1 MKKILFLLPAVLIV
15 ALSIIA
21 CQKDNTVTEVIPVP
35 ASGDVVS
42 DRADCGGVMF
52 QIDGAQLGTG
62 DYARITYTNPSNTV
76 VTVNL
81 TLGAP
86 YYGFYGPFTIKAGTT
101 IGFKHRL
108 TCNVTG
114 PTPLLPTLNYIKT
127 HITSGGV
134 TKYYKYIS
142 NASGSVRSW
151 LCDQTNCTLSG
162 IDACGGCTDV
172 PYTAPISTPDYW
184 CN

>member
-1 MKKILFLLPAVLIV
+1 MKKVLFLLSAVLIV

-35 ASGDVVS
+35 ADGGVAS

-52 QIDGAQLGTG
+52 QIDAYQMATT
-62 DYARITYTNPSNTV
+62 DYAQITYTDAFNV
-76 VTVNL
+76 VKTIKLNSG
-81 TLGAP
+81 TT
-86 YYGFYGPFTIKAGTT
+86 FYGPFTIKAGTT

-114 PTPLLPTLNYIKT
+114 PSPLLPTLNYIKT

-142 NASGSVRSW
+142 DASGGVKSW
-151 LCDQTNCTLSG
+151 LCDQTNCTMSG
-162 IDACGGCTDV
+162 IDACGDCTDI
-172 PYTAPISTPDYW
+172 PYTASPSTPYYW